1 MIKNEREVFMR
12 IISSR
17 EFNDNQKLYFDLA
30 DQNEQIIVQ
39 RGKDKAYMLIPI
51 TESDRLSTNPAL
63 INKIKDAERAIR
75 EGKTTKINDIDNIW
89 ESIL

>member
-1 MIKNEREVFMR
+1 MR

-89 ESIL
+89 ESIHNIYRN

>member
-1 MIKNEREVFMR
+1 MR

-63 INKIKDAERAIR
+63 INKIKDAERASR

>member
-1 MIKNEREVFMR
+1 MR

-51 TESDRLSTNPAL
+51 TKSDRLSTNPAL

>member
-1 MIKNEREVFMR
+1 MR

-75 EGKTTKINDIDNIW
+75 EGKTTKINDIDDIW

>member
-1 MIKNEREVFMR
+1 MR

-17 EFNDNQKLYFDLA
+17 EYNDNQKLYFDLA

>member
-1 MIKNEREVFMR
+1 MR

-75 EGKTTKINDIDNIW
+75 EGKTTKINDTDNIW

>member
-1 MIKNEREVFMR
+1 MR

-75 EGKTTKINDIDNIW
+75 EGKTTKINDIDNIG

>member
-1 MIKNEREVFMR
+1 MR

-51 TESDRLSTNPAL
+51 SESDRLSTNPAL

>member
-1 MIKNEREVFMR
+1 MR
-12 IISSR
+12 IICSR

>member
-1 MIKNEREVFMR
+1 MR

-89 ESIL
+89 ESLL

>member
-1 MIKNEREVFMR
+1 MR

-75 EGKTTKINDIDNIW
+75 EGKTTKINDIDSIW

>member
-1 MIKNEREVFMR
+1 MR

-39 RGKDKAYMLIPI
+39 RGKDKAYMLLHI

>member
-1 MIKNEREVFMR
+1 MR

-63 INKIKDAERAIR
+63 INKIKDAERVIR

>member
-1 MIKNEREVFMR
+1 MR

-39 RGKDKAYMLIPI
+39 RVKDKAYMLIPI

>member
-1 MIKNEREVFMR
+1 MR

-39 RGKDKAYMLIPI
+39 RGKDKAYML
-51 TESDRLSTNPAL
+51 SL
-63 INKIKDAERAIR
+63 IHI
-75 EGKTTKINDIDNIW
+75 
-89 ESIL
+89 

>member
-1 MIKNEREVFMR
+1 MR

-63 INKIKDAERAIR
+63 INKIKEAERAIR

>member
-1 MIKNEREVFMR
+1 MR

-75 EGKTTKINDIDNIW
+75 EGKTTKINDIGSKFNLSKIVY
-89 ESIL
+89 IMI

>member
-1 MIKNEREVFMR
+1 MR

-63 INKIKDAERAIR
+63 INKIKDSERAIR

>member
-1 MIKNEREVFMR
+1 MR
-12 IISSR
+12 IISNR

-51 TESDRLSTNPAL
+51 TESDRLSTSSAL
-63 INKIKDAERAIR
+63 IKRIRDAEIAIR

>member
-1 MIKNEREVFMR
+1 MR

-30 DQNEQIIVQ
+30 DQNEKIIVQ

>member
-1 MIKNEREVFMR
+1 MR

-75 EGKTTKINDIDNIW
+75 EGKTTKINDIDNIL
-89 ESIL
+89 SLIHI

>member
-1 MIKNEREVFMR
+1 MR

-51 TESDRLSTNPAL
+51 TESDRMSTNTAL

>member
-1 MIKNEREVFMR
+1 MR

-63 INKIKDAERAIR
+63 INKIKDAGRAIR

>member
-1 MIKNEREVFMR
+1 
-12 IISSR
+12 
-17 EFNDNQKLYFDLA
+17 
-30 DQNEQIIVQ
+30 
-39 RGKDKAYMLIPI
+39 MLIPI

-75 EGKTTKINDIDNIW
+75 EGKTTKINDISNIW

>member
-1 MIKNEREVFMR
+1 MR

-17 EFNDNQKLYFDLA
+17 EFNDNQKSYFDLA
-30 DQNEQIIVQ
+30 DQNAQIIVQ

>member
-1 MIKNEREVFMR
+1 MR

-63 INKIKDAERAIR
+63 INKIKDA
-75 EGKTTKINDIDNIW
+75 
-89 ESIL
+89 

>member
-1 MIKNEREVFMR
+1 MR

-39 RGKDKAYMLIPI
+39 RGEDKAYMLIPI

>member
-1 MIKNEREVFMR
+1 MR

-63 INKIKDAERAIR
+63 INKIKDSERAIR
-75 EGKTTKINDIDNIW
+75 EGKTTKINDIDNI
-89 ESIL
+89 

>member
-1 MIKNEREVFMR
+1 MR

-89 ESIL
+89 DSIL

>member
-1 MIKNEREVFMR
+1 MR

-51 TESDRLSTNPAL
+51 TESDRLSTNLAL

-75 EGKTTKINDIDNIW
+75 EGKTTKINDIDNI
-89 ESIL
+89 

>member
-1 MIKNEREVFMR
+1 MR

-89 ESIL
+89 EVFYRN

>member
-1 MIKNEREVFMR
+1 MR

-63 INKIKDAERAIR
+63 INKIKDAESAIR

>member
-1 MIKNEREVFMR
+1 MR

-51 TESDRLSTNPAL
+51 TESDRLST
-63 INKIKDAERAIR
+63 
-75 EGKTTKINDIDNIW
+75 KINDIDNIW

>member
-1 MIKNEREVFMR
+1 MR

-51 TESDRLSTNPAL
+51 TESDRLSTNLAL

>member
-1 MIKNEREVFMR
+1 MR

-51 TESDRLSTNPAL
+51 TESDRLSISSAL
-63 INKIKDAERAIR
+63 INKIREAEIAIR

>member
-1 MIKNEREVFMR
+1 MR
-12 IISSR
+12 ITSSR